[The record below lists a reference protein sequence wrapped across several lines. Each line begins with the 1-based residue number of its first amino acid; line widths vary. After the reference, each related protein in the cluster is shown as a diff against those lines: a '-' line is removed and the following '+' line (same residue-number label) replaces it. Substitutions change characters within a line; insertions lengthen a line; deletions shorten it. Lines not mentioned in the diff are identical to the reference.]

1 MWPEH
6 PMQEGS
12 IQTGQLP
19 RARSFAA
26 PPERLEGSV
35 AAKALEP
42 QCAILAHELR
52 GPLSVL
58 SANIDA
64 IEERVD
70 TAPDVAEKWLR
81 DALAIQQ
88 RAVSHLQTLLNMLLE
103 AFRLESGPRELR
115 RESFDLCE
123 LVRDVI
129 RMQSDTLK
137 ASNCSCSILA
147 TGPVV
152 GAWDRVRL
160 SIAISNLID
169 NARKYGRGRPIEATI
184 GGDASWVWV
193 SVRDYGVGIDMADSQ
208 RIFEPFARV
217 RSVPA
222 VSGFGLGL
230 WLVRAIAHAHGGAI
244 NLDSAVGQ
252 GSSFE
257 LRLPR
262 NPEQT

>member
-6 PMQEGS
+6 PMHEGS
-12 IQTGQLP
+12 ISGGQLT
-19 RARSFAA
+19 RGRGYGSTL
-26 PPERLEGSV
+26 ERNENSI
-35 AAKALEP
+35 AAKPLEP

-70 TAPDVAEKWLR
+70 TTPDVAEKWLR

-115 RESFDLCE
+115 RDTFDLSE
-123 LVRDVI
+123 LVREVI
-129 RMQSDTLK
+129 RAQADTLR
-137 ASNCSCSILA
+137 ASGCHCSVQAS
-147 TGPVV
+147 GPVV

-160 SIAISNLID
+160 SIAISNLVD

-193 SVRDYGVGIDMADSQ
+193 SVRDHGIGIDVADSQ

-244 NLDSAVGQ
+244 NLNSSVGQ

-262 NPEQT
+262 MAEQP